1 LAFELQGSALQ
12 KQNRQVGTIGAELY
26 SKTWRSLTRLMPM
39 RIFQCNPGL
48 KKDTASPHASPHL
61 TLVISPKKLALVLTL
76 VVLSLLLAHVAV
88 QYLNYFQGHDVQ
100 LGFLHQLNLAE
111 ENNIPTWYSSSALLL
126 SAILLAVIGLA
137 NKREGN
143 PYTREWLGLAAI
155 FLYLSLDEAA
165 SLHEGTNALTDAL
178 LGPMLEAAGY
188 LHGLLYYSWVI
199 VGAMFVL
206 IVALAYLRFLAALP
220 VQTRSLFLIA
230 GTLYVGGALGVEI
243 LGARHFYLYG
253 LKDFSYMM
261 FVAVEEGL
269 EMLGIVVFLYALISH
284 LGSSSS
290 GLQILVEDGTPE
302 HTSHI
307 AVETSSPKNS
317 REVE

>member
-1 LAFELQGSALQ
+1 
-12 KQNRQVGTIGAELY
+12 
-26 SKTWRSLTRLMPM
+26 M
-39 RIFQCNPGL
+39 RIFQSNLGL
-48 KKDTASPHASPHL
+48 KKDTASPHASSHL
-61 TLVISPKKLALVLTL
+61 TLVISPKKLAFVLTL
-76 VVLSLLLAHVAV
+76 VVLSLLIAHVAV
-88 QYLNYFQGHDVQ
+88 QYLKFFQGHDVQ
-100 LGFLHQLNLAE
+100 LGFLHQLNLNE

-155 FLYLSLDEAA
+155 FLFLSLDEAA
-165 SLHEGTNALTDAL
+165 SLHEGTYALTDAL
-178 LGPMLEAAGY
+178 LGPMMEAAGY
-188 LHGLLYYSWVI
+188 FHGFLYFSWVI

-220 VQTRSLFLIA
+220 VKTRSLFLIA
-230 GTLYVGGALGVEI
+230 GTLYVGGALGIEM

-253 LKDFSYMM
+253 MNFSYMM
-261 FVAVEEGL
+261 FAAVEEGL

-284 LGSSSS
+284 LGSSRSD
-290 GLQILVEDGTPE
+290 LQILVEDGTPE

-307 AVETSSPKNS
+307 AVEISSPKDS
-317 REVE
+317 REVK

>member
-1 LAFELQGSALQ
+1 
-12 KQNRQVGTIGAELY
+12 
-26 SKTWRSLTRLMPM
+26 M
-39 RIFQCNPGL
+39 RIFQSNPGL

-76 VVLSLLLAHVAV
+76 VVLSLILAHVAV
-88 QYLNYFQGHDVQ
+88 QYMKFFQGHDVQ
-100 LGFLHQLNLAE
+100 LGFLHQLNLDE
-111 ENNIPTWYSSSALLL
+111 ENNLPTWYSSSALLL

-143 PYTREWLGLAAI
+143 PYTLEWLGLAAI

-165 SLHEGTNALTDAL
+165 SLHETMDARTVAL

-188 LHGLLYYSWVI
+188 FHGFLYDSWVI
-199 VGAMFVL
+199 IGAMFVL
-206 IVALAYLRFLAALP
+206 IVALAYLRFLTALP
-220 VQTRSLFLIA
+220 VKTRSLFLIA
-230 GTLYVGGALGVEI
+230 GTLYVGGALGIET
-243 LGARHFYLYG
+243 LGSRYLYLYG
-253 LKDFSYMM
+253 QNFSYIM

-284 LGSSSS
+284 LGSSRS

-307 AVETSSPKNS
+307 AVENSSPKNS
-317 REVE
+317 RAVE